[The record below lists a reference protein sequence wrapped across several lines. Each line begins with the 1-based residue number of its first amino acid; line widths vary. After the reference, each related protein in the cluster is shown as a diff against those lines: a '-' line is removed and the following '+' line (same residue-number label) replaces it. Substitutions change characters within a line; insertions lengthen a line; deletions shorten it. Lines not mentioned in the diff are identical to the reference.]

1 MAEKDP
7 KHVEDAGTTEVFK
20 DDSTPPS
27 NHAVDISGVN
37 KAKVLRKMDLR
48 IIPIVTVLY
57 LFSFLDR
64 GYASQPNPMAPS
76 SNLLTLRAL

>member
-7 KHVEDAGTTEVFK
+7 KHVEDADLREVFK

-27 NHAVDISGVN
+27 NHAIDISGVE

-64 GYASQPNPMAPS
+64 GYAHCSNPFS
-76 SNLLTLRAL
+76 AL

>member
-1 MAEKDP
+1 MSEKDP
-7 KHVEDAGTTEVFK
+7 KHLEDADAMEVLK
-20 DDSTPPS
+20 DDSMPPS

-48 IIPIVTVLY
+48 IIPIVTILY

-64 GYASQPNPMAPS
+64 GYAQLTVHSITGNPC
-76 SNLLTLRAL
+76 

>member
-7 KHVEDAGTTEVFK
+7 KHLENADEAEVLK
-20 DDSTPPS
+20 DDSSPPS
-27 NHAVDISGVN
+27 NHALDISGVN

-64 GYASQPNPMAPS
+64 G
-76 SNLLTLRAL
+76 

>member
-1 MAEKDP
+1 MDIKE
-7 KHVEDAGTTEVFK
+7 
-20 DDSTPPS
+20 STHLHHELEPS
-27 NHAVDISGVN
+27 DRNPQYVALDISGVN

-64 GYASQPNPMAPS
+64 GFVFS
-76 SNLLTLRAL
+76 SAYCMN

>member
-1 MAEKDP
+1 MSAMTEKDP
-7 KHVEDAGTTEVFK
+7 KHVEDAEVFK

-48 IIPIVTVLY
+48 IIPIVTILY

-64 GYASQPNPMAPS
+64 GYAHYCAS
-76 SNLLTLRAL
+76 LHELRPC